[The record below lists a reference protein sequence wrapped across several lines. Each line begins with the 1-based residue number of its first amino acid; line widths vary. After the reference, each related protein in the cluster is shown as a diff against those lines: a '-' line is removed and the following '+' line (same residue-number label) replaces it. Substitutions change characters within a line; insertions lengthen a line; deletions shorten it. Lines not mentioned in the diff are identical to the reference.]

1 MNLVSHHYTVRAF
14 LPKMIEKNIGH
25 IVTIASMAGKMGC
38 AGLVDYCASKFGTIG
53 FDESLRMEMQT

>member
-1 MNLVSHHYTVRAF
+1 MKIFT
-14 LPKMIEKNIGH
+14 KMYYKENRGH